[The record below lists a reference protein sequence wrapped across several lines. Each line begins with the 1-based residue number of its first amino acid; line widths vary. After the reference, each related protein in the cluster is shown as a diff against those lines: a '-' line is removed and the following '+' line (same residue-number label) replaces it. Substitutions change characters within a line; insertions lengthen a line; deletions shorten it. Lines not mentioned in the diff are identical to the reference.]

1 MQKRL
6 ELGMSGLYDMLE
18 AQTVRLDLVGKL
30 ISTNAQP
37 LNQLKDTILNIE
49 QELATIDLVIKLK
62 LLRLD
67 DSS

>member
-1 MQKRL
+1 
-6 ELGMSGLYDMLE
+6 MSGLYDMLE